1 MSHLTQNLLKIMKIH
16 ILHEFIGGAWGGG
29 NQFLKALREYLKVN
43 GNSGA
48 AIEEAVD
55 RWKSISSGSSKVEK
69 TTMVVTEMDSTVETK

>member
-1 MSHLTQNLLKIMKIH
+1 MKISDYKLKIFKS
-16 ILHEFIGGAWGGG
+16 EGT
-29 NQFLKALREYLKVN
+29 LRQYLKIN

-55 RWKSISSGSSKVEK
+55 RWNSLSSGSSEVEK

>member
-1 MSHLTQNLLKIMKIH
+1 MKISDDKLKIFKS
-16 ILHEFIGGAWGGG
+16 EGT
-29 NQFLKALREYLKVN
+29 LRQYLKIN

-55 RWKSISSGSSKVEK
+55 RWNSLSSGYSEVEK

>member
-1 MSHLTQNLLKIMKIH
+1 MKISDDKLKIFKS
-16 ILHEFIGGAWGGG
+16 EGT
-29 NQFLKALREYLKVN
+29 LREYLKVN

-69 TTMVVTEMDSTVETK
+69 TTMVCY